1 MDFDDNDTHDGDDY
15 VNNDGSG
22 NACNTVI
29 LLIMFNDNGDDH
41 KGAIMVTEKEM
52 VTIIMIAFTFTA
64 SIMNIET
71 ISTFVVVALKT
82 MKIIFM
88 IQTRVKV
95 RGSRYNR
102 GINNEGEEKGK
113 KQSQQENRTN
123 SILINVKKVF
133 A

>member
-1 MDFDDNDTHDGDDY
+1 MDFDDNDTNDGDDY

-52 VTIIMIAFTFTA
+52 VTIIMIAFTFAA

-95 RGSRYNR
+95 RGSQRY
-102 GINNEGEEKGK
+102 K
-113 KQSQQENRTN
+113 
-123 SILINVKKVF
+123 
-133 A
+133 

>member
-1 MDFDDNDTHDGDDY
+1 MDFDDNDTNDGDDY

-29 LLIMFNDNGDDH
+29 HLIMFNDNDNGDDH
-41 KGAIMVTEKEM
+41 KGAIMVTEKVM
-52 VTIIMIAFTFTA
+52 VTIIMIALSFTA

-71 ISTFVVVALKT
+71 ISTFVVAALKT

-95 RGSRYNR
+95 RGSQRY
-102 GINNEGEEKGK
+102 K
-113 KQSQQENRTN
+113 
-123 SILINVKKVF
+123 
-133 A
+133 

>member
-1 MDFDDNDTHDGDDY
+1 MDFDDNDTNGDDY

-29 LLIMFNDNGDDH
+29 LLIMFNDNDNGDDH
-41 KGAIMVTEKEM
+41 KGAIMVAEKEM

-102 GINNEGEEKGK
+102 GISNEGE
-113 KQSQQENRTN
+113 
-123 SILINVKKVF
+123 
-133 A
+133 

>member
-1 MDFDDNDTHDGDDY
+1 MDFDDNDTNDGDDY

-29 LLIMFNDNGDDH
+29 LLIMFYDNGDDH

-88 IQTRVKV
+88 IQTRVNV

-113 KQSQQENRTN
+113 KQSQQENGTN